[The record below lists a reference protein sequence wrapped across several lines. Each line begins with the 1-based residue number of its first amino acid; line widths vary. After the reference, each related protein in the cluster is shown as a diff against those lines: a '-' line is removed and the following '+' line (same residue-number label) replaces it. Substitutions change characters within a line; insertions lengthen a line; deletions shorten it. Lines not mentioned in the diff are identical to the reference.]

1 LPCIQPRIR
10 SAVALAASLL
20 AIATS
25 ARAQQIPP
33 AVKAAESSIDPEKIR
48 AHVKFLAGDLLE
60 GRGPGLRGSE
70 LAAQYIATQFALY
83 GLKPGGDNGTYL
95 QQINFV
101 GMKAIPDKTTMSLI
115 PPKRPDGQIGIMLY
129 SYDLKYG
136 DDFTVSNQTLTP
148 AVDIDAPIVFVGY
161 GVDAPEF
168 NWNDYA
174 NIDVKGKVILCI
186 VGDPPSTDPNFFGG
200 DALTYYGRWTYKFEQ
215 AARMGAVGALII
227 HRTDLASYGW
237 DVVKNSNT
245 SEKTYLR
252 DNKDPQL
259 EAASWIQLDVANTI
273 FKATGWTDA
282 SGHVGYSNSTIIT
295 VSGDH
300 KVYQDGKPISLKDL
314 TAGLFSVAVTP
325 LVKVEDGVP
334 QSEVQAVID
343 AVKRSGKGAPR
354 ILQSPVDMMI
364 EAAGKRGFK
373 AIELPVRLHA
383 HVESVVRPF
392 QSPNVVGILPGSSYS
407 LLSSRSAAEGS
418 ASPTTNS
425 KDQAVLYTA
434 HFDHLGFVPGMA
446 GDNIYNGAADNA
458 TGCGMLLELARVW
471 SQLAQSS
478 TKLPHSVIFA
488 SVTAEEQGLL
498 GSEYL
503 GQHPPI
509 PAGQIALDINYDMIL
524 PIGVPLE
531 TNVNGAQRTTFFPT
545 VEATAKRFNLAIV
558 PDPKPSA
565 GSYYRSDHFSLS
577 RVGIP
582 AFSIETGNLYEGHD
596 AAWGKKQHEDF
607 TANDYHN
614 FSDNYHTDWDFAGN
628 AKLDRFGM
636 DLGWQALT
644 APTTINWLPKD
655 EFEAARKASLK
666 TN

>member
-1 LPCIQPRIR
+1 LTFIKTHIR
-10 SAVALAASLL
+10 SAATLAASFLVL
-20 AIATS
+20 STS
-25 ARAQQIPP
+25 ALAQSIPP
-33 AVKAAESSIDPEKIR
+33 AVKAAEASIDPEKIR
-48 AHVKFLAGDLLE
+48 AHVKFLSDDLLE

-70 LAAQYIATQFALY
+70 IAAQYIATQFALY

-101 GMKAIPDKTTMSLI
+101 GMNAISSKTTFSLVPKKPEGQMSI
-115 PPKRPDGQIGIMLY
+115 DLY
-129 SYDLKYG
+129 SIDLKYG
-136 DDFTVSNQTLTP
+136 DDYTVSNRTLTP
-148 AVDIDAPIVFVGY
+148 VVDIDAPIVFVGY
-161 GVDAPEF
+161 GITAPEF
-168 NWNDYA
+168 QWNDYA

-252 DNKDPQL
+252 DDKNPQL
-259 EAASWIQLDVANTI
+259 EAASWIQLDVAKQI
-273 FKATGWTDA
+273 FKSSNLNADA
-282 SGHVGYSNSTIIT
+282 
-295 VSGDH
+295 
-300 KVYQDGKPISLKDL
+300 
-314 TAGLFSVAVTP
+314 
-325 LVKVEDGVP
+325 E
-334 QSEVQAVID
+334 
-343 AVKRSGKGAPR
+343 
-354 ILQSPVDMMI
+354 I

-373 AIELPVRLHA
+373 AIDLPVRLHA
-383 HVESVVRPF
+383 HVESTVRPF
-392 QSPNVVGILPGSSYS
+392 QSPNVVGVLIG
-407 LLSSRSAAEGS
+407 EH
-418 ASPTTNS
+418 SPFFSCPTNATCEPHPA
-425 KDQAVLYTA
+425 KGQDQAVLYTA
-434 HFDHLGFVPGMA
+434 HFDHLGFVPGMS

-471 SQLAQSS
+471 SQLAQSG
-478 TKLPHSVIFA
+478 TKLPHSVIFSA
-488 SVTAEEQGLL
+488 VTAEEQGLL

-545 VEATAKRFNLAIV
+545 VEATAKRFDLAIV

-582 AFSIETGNLYEGHD
+582 AFSIETGNLYEGQD

-607 TANDYHN
+607 TAHDYHN
-614 FSDNYHTDWDFAGN
+614 FSDNYHADWDFSGN

-636 DLGWQALT
+636 ELGWQALT
-644 APTTINWLPKD
+644 APSTINWKPND
-655 EFEAARKASLK
+655 EFAPARKASLETK
-666 TN
+666 

>member
-1 LPCIQPRIR
+1 MPLDLLRNTRSLQEYEPLPPIKSRIR
-10 SAVALAASLL
+10 FAVALAAFLL
-20 AIATS
+20 TIS
-25 ARAQQIPP
+25 ASAPAQAIPP
-33 AVKAAESSIDPEKIR
+33 AVKAAEDAIDPEKIR
-48 AHVKFLAGDLLE
+48 AHVKFLSDDLLE

-70 LAAQYIATQFALY
+70 IAAQYIATQFALY

-95 QQINFV
+95 QQINMV
-101 GMKAIPDKTTMSLI
+101 GMNAIPSKTTFSLV
-115 PPKRPDGQIGIMLY
+115 PKKPEGPSIDLY
-129 SYDLKYG
+129 SIDLKYG
-136 DDFTVSNQTLTP
+136 DDYTVSNRTLTP
-148 AVDIDAPIVFVGY
+148 TVDIDAPIVFVGY

-259 EAASWIQLDVANTI
+259 EAASWIQLDVAKQI
-273 FKATGWTDA
+273 FKSSNLDA
-282 SGHVGYSNSTIIT
+282 
-295 VSGDH
+295 
-300 KVYQDGKPISLKDL
+300 
-314 TAGLFSVAVTP
+314 
-325 LVKVEDGVP
+325 
-334 QSEVQAVID
+334 D
-343 AVKRSGKGAPR
+343 AE
-354 ILQSPVDMMI
+354 I

-373 AIELPVRLHA
+373 ALELPVRLHA

-392 QSPNVVGILPGSSYS
+392 QSPNVVGILPGANA
-407 LLSSRSAAEGS
+407 SAR
-418 ASPTTNS
+418 
-425 KDQAVLYTA
+425 DQAVLYTA

-471 SQLAQSS
+471 SRLASQPNF
-478 TKLPHSVIFA
+478 KLPHSVIFA
-488 SVTAEEQGLL
+488 AVTAEEQGLL

-524 PIGVPLE
+524 PIGVPLQV
-531 TNVNGAQRTTFFPT
+531 NVNGAQRTTFFPT

-607 TANDYHN
+607 TARDYHN
-614 FSDNYHTDWDFAGN
+614 FSDNYHADWNFAGN

-636 DLGWQALT
+636 DLGWQALI
-644 APTTINWLPKD
+644 APATISWKPND
-655 EFEAARKASLK
+655 EFEPARKASVRAK
-666 TN
+666 

>member
-1 LPCIQPRIR
+1 LPPIQSRIR
-10 SAVALAASLL
+10 FAVALAAFLL
-20 AIATS
+20 AIS
-25 ARAQQIPP
+25 ASALAQTFPP
-33 AVKAAESSIDPEKIR
+33 AVKAAEDSIDPEKIR
-48 AHVKFLAGDLLE
+48 AHVKFLADDLLE

-70 LAAQYIATQFALY
+70 IAAQYIATQFALY

-95 QQINFV
+95 QQINMV
-101 GMKAIPDKTTMSLI
+101 GMNAIPEKTTMSII

-136 DDFTVSNQTLTP
+136 DDYTVSNRTLTP
-148 AVDIDAPIVFVGY
+148 TVDIDAPIVFVGY
-161 GVDAPEF
+161 GITAPEF
-168 NWNDYA
+168 HWNDYA

-259 EAASWIQLDVANTI
+259 EAASWIQLDVAKQI
-273 FKATGWTDA
+273 FKSSNLDA
-282 SGHVGYSNSTIIT
+282 
-295 VSGDH
+295 
-300 KVYQDGKPISLKDL
+300 
-314 TAGLFSVAVTP
+314 
-325 LVKVEDGVP
+325 
-334 QSEVQAVID
+334 D
-343 AVKRSGKGAPR
+343 AEIA
-354 ILQSPVDMMI
+354 
-364 EAAGKRGFK
+364 AAGKPGFK

-392 QSPNVVGILPGSSYS
+392 QSPNVVGILPG
-407 LLSSRSAAEGS
+407 LNALKFCLSPACHN
-418 ASPTTNS
+418 P
-425 KDQAVLYTA
+425 DQAVLYTA
-434 HFDHLGFVPGMA
+434 HFDHLGFVPGMS

-458 TGCGMLLELARVW
+458 TGCGMLLELARAW
-471 SQLAQSS
+471 SQLAQSG
-478 TKLPHSVIFA
+478 TKLPHSVIFSA
-488 SVTAEEQGLL
+488 VTAEEQGLL

-524 PIGVPLE
+524 PIGVPLQV
-531 TNVNGAQRTTFFPT
+531 NVNGAQRTTFFPT

-607 TANDYHN
+607 TAHDYHN
-614 FSDNYHTDWDFAGN
+614 FSDNYHVDWDFAGN

-636 DLGWQALT
+636 DLGWQALS
-644 APTTINWLPKD
+644 APTTISWKPND
-655 EFEAARKASLK
+655 EFEPARRASLGAK
-666 TN
+666 